1 MPSNAF
7 FDFFDIPELEV
18 PESLLVVEFE
28 LISLLSSSLGE
39 RERREERGDGDLLLP
54 PTNALMRSRK
64 RKAPAATAESAPC
77 STSHWA
83 LPNGLLRCQEE
94 RGEKRTT
101 EARERSEGG
110 AYQY

>member
-28 LISLLSSSLGE
+28 LISLLSSSLG
-39 RERREERGDGDLLLP
+39 DLLLP
-54 PTNALMRSRK
+54 RTNALMRSRK

-101 EARERSEGG
+101 ETRERSEGG

>member
-7 FDFFDIPELEV
+7 FDFFDIPELEG

-28 LISLLSSSLGE
+28 LISSLSSSLG
-39 RERREERGDGDLLLP
+39 GDLLLP
-54 PTNALMRSRK
+54 RTHALMRSRK

-83 LPNGLLRCQEE
+83 LPTVLLRCQEE

-101 EARERSEGG
+101 ETRSEGG
-110 AYQY
+110 AYQ

>member
-7 FDFFDIPELEV
+7 FDFFDIPELEG

-28 LISLLSSSLGE
+28 LISLLSSSL
-39 RERREERGDGDLLLP
+39 GDLLLP

-83 LPNGLLRCQEE
+83 LPTVLLRCQEE

-101 EARERSEGG
+101 ETRSEGG
-110 AYQY
+110 AYQ

>member
-7 FDFFDIPELEV
+7 FDFFDIPELEG

-28 LISLLSSSLGE
+28 LISLLSSSLG
-39 RERREERGDGDLLLP
+39 DLLLP
-54 PTNALMRSRK
+54 RTNALMRSRK

-83 LPNGLLRCQEE
+83 LPNGRRE
-94 RGEKRTT
+94 EKR
-101 EARERSEGG
+101 ERQRRESALRVVRINNNEN
-110 AYQY
+110 

>member
-28 LISLLSSSLGE
+28 LISLLSSSL
-39 RERREERGDGDLLLP
+39 GDLLLP

-101 EARERSEGG
+101 ETRERSEGG
-110 AYQY
+110 AYQ

>member
-28 LISLLSSSLGE
+28 LISLLSSSLG
-39 RERREERGDGDLLLP
+39 DLLLP
-54 PTNALMRSRK
+54 RTNALMRSRK

-83 LPNGLLRCQEE
+83 LPNGLLRSRRRE
-94 RGEKRTT
+94 EKR
-101 EARERSEGG
+101 ERQRRESALRVVRINNNEN
-110 AYQY
+110 

>member
-7 FDFFDIPELEV
+7 FDFFDIPELEG

-28 LISLLSSSLGE
+28 LISLLSSSLG
-39 RERREERGDGDLLLP
+39 DLLLP
-54 PTNALMRSRK
+54 ATNALMRSRK

-101 EARERSEGG
+101 ETRERSEGG
-110 AYQY
+110 AYQ

>member
-7 FDFFDIPELEV
+7 FDFFDIPELEG

-28 LISLLSSSLGE
+28 LISSLSSSLG
-39 RERREERGDGDLLLP
+39 DLLLP
-54 PTNALMRSRK
+54 RTHALMRSRK

-83 LPNGLLRCQEE
+83 LPTVLLRCQEE

-101 EARERSEGG
+101 ETRSEGG
-110 AYQY
+110 AYQ

>member
-7 FDFFDIPELEV
+7 FDFFDIPELEG

-28 LISLLSSSLGE
+28 LISLLSSSL
-39 RERREERGDGDLLLP
+39 GDLLLP

-101 EARERSEGG
+101 ETRERSEDG
-110 AYQY
+110 AYQ

>member
-7 FDFFDIPELEV
+7 IFFFDIPELEV

-28 LISLLSSSLGE
+28 LISLLSSSLG
-39 RERREERGDGDLLLP
+39 DLLLP
-54 PTNALMRSRK
+54 ATNALMRSRK

-83 LPNGLLRCQEE
+83 LPTVLLRCQEE

-101 EARERSEGG
+101 ETRSEGG
-110 AYQY
+110 AYQ

>member
-28 LISLLSSSLGE
+28 LISLLSSSL
-39 RERREERGDGDLLLP
+39 GDLLLP

-101 EARERSEGG
+101 ETRERSEGG

>member
-28 LISLLSSSLGE
+28 LISLLCSWL
-39 RERREERGDGDLLLP
+39 GDLLLP
-54 PTNALMRSRK
+54 RTNDLMRSRK
-64 RKAPAATAESAPC
+64 IQAPAATAESAPC

-101 EARERSEGG
+101 ETRERSEGG
-110 AYQY
+110 AYQ

>member
-7 FDFFDIPELEV
+7 FDFFDIPELEG

-28 LISLLSSSLGE
+28 LISLLSSSSL
-39 RERREERGDGDLLLP
+39 GDLLLP
-54 PTNALMRSRK
+54 RTNALMRSGK

-83 LPNGLLRCQEE
+83 LPTVLLRCQEE

-101 EARERSEGG
+101 ETRSEGG
-110 AYQY
+110 AYQ

>member
-7 FDFFDIPELEV
+7 FDFFDIPELEG

-28 LISLLSSSLGE
+28 LISLLSSSLG
-39 RERREERGDGDLLLP
+39 GDLLLP
-54 PTNALMRSRK
+54 ATNALMRSRK

-83 LPNGLLRCQEE
+83 LPTVLLRCQEE

-101 EARERSEGG
+101 ETRSEGG
-110 AYQY
+110 AYQ

>member
-7 FDFFDIPELEV
+7 FDFFDIPELEG

-28 LISLLSSSLGE
+28 LISLLSSSLG
-39 RERREERGDGDLLLP
+39 DLLLP
-54 PTNALMRSRK
+54 ATNALMRSRK

-83 LPNGLLRCQEE
+83 LPTVLLRCQEE

-101 EARERSEGG
+101 ETRSEGG
-110 AYQY
+110 AYQ

>member
-7 FDFFDIPELEV
+7 FDFFDIPELEG

-28 LISLLSSSLGE
+28 LISSLSSSSL
-39 RERREERGDGDLLLP
+39 GDLLLP
-54 PTNALMRSRK
+54 RTNALMRSGK

-83 LPNGLLRCQEE
+83 LPTVLLRCQEE

-101 EARERSEGG
+101 ETRSEGG
-110 AYQY
+110 AYQ